1 MPMIKTNILLFIV
14 LSNRLVD
21 TKILQ
26 IKFLLLSLMK
36 ALPII
41 LHISNEK

>member
-26 IKFLLLSLMK
+26 IKFL
-36 ALPII
+36 
-41 LHISNEK
+41 